1 MNGNNHE
8 RGFRV
13 KDEITYAKELYNVG
27 RYINSKLSYLLYRVL
42 LGRMVLVIK
51 TNKRAGVLVKW
62 LWEETHVL
70 KVVGMNP
77 CTTYWVDIF
86 SHIFVVK
93 FVMFFE
99 KTKINEKEAGECPF

>member
-70 KVVGMNP
+70 KVAGMNP